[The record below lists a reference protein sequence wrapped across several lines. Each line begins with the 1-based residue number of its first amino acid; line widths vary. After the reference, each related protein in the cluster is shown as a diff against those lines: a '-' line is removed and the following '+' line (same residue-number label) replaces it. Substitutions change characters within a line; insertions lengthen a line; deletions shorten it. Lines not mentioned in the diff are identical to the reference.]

1 MEGNWLRTRES
12 SSTPASI
19 ANFPFFLVVKHR
31 RELEL
36 GIFEFRPFF
45 ARRNPPPR
53 LAVRIGNEYC

>member
-1 MEGNWLRTRES
+1 
-12 SSTPASI
+12 
-19 ANFPFFLVVKHR
+19 LVVKIR